1 MKEEKRSSILTV
13 CISSPQSSGEIS
25 YAKDSQMVR
34 SKWEKHFKRML
45 YGQVNEPQKLQF
57 RTNFIGVTHK
67 CQVSLQWI
75 LNIIISCRKLHT
87 HKILLRLFSRHIFF
101 VICWTRT
108 NCLYIF
114 IQPTVEKKKKNNSL
128 SSNLSNN
135 NNKNAHE
142 NYR

>member
-101 VICWTRT
+101 CDLLAAHKLSVHFHPT
-108 NCLYIF
+108 NGG
-114 IQPTVEKKKKNNSL
+114 KKKKQFIV
-128 SSNLSNN
+128 
-135 NNKNAHE
+135 K
-142 NYR
+142 